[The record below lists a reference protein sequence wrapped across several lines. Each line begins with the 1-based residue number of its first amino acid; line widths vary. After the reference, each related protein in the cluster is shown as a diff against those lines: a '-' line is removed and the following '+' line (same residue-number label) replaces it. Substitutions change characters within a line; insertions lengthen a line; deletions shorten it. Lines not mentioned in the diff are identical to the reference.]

1 MEETGN
7 VVLAL
12 RERLG
17 VKLLREPGISEA
29 VTNSVVPPG
38 LKSYFP
44 LYPALKRGAKLV
56 RPSGAG
62 FSCTSRHQIARK

>member
-1 MEETGN
+1 LYNSVNSLSEN
-7 VVLAL
+7 AL
-12 RERLG
+12 GPQGLKSVRE
-17 VKLLREPGISEA
+17 
-29 VTNSVVPPG
+29 NWVVPPG

-62 FSCTSRHQIARK
+62 FSRTSRHQIARK